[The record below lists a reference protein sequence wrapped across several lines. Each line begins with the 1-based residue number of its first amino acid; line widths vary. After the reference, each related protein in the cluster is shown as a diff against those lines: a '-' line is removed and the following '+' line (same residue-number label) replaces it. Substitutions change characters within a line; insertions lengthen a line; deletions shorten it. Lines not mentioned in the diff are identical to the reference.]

1 MKSSTTSNIMDIWR
15 SLTVGSFLLLGLVC
29 FYGHVE
35 SCNEVVCASIV
46 SKCMLTQSCKCELK
60 NCSCCKECL
69 KCLGKKYYEECCS
82 CVELCPKPNDTRNSL
97 SRKSHVEDFD
107 GVPELF
113 NVLITNPDDSDTF
126 GYNWNVFTF
135 QVDFDKYLKGP
146 KLEKDGHYYLRTN
159 DKNLDEAIQER
170 DNIVTV
176 NCTVIYLDQCVS
188 WNKCRK
194 SCQSTGAS
202 STRWFHDGCCECVGS
217 TCINYGVNESRCR
230 NCPESKD
237 LGDDFDENI
246 EEEMQDFGDNMGPFD
261 GSVNNNY

>member
-1 MKSSTTSNIMDIWR
+1 MEIWR
-15 SLTVGSFLLLGLVC
+15 SLTVGTIVLLGLVC
-29 FYGHVE
+29 FYGTVE

-69 KCLGKKYYEECCS
+69 KCLGKNYEECCS

-97 SRKSHVEDFD
+97 SKKSHVEDFD

-113 NVLITNPDDSDTF
+113 NAVATPDEGDSF

-146 KLEKDGHYYLRTN
+146 KLEKDGHYFLRTN

-188 WNKCRK
+188 WNKCRT
-194 SCQSTGAS
+194 SCQTTGAS

-230 NCPESKD
+230 KCPESKGE
-237 LGDDFDENI
+237 LGDELDDAM
-246 EEEMQDFGDNMGPFD
+246 EEEMQDFGESMGPFD
-261 GSVNNNY
+261 GPVNNNY